1 MKHLSIL
8 LISLALFGC
17 AQIQP
22 KPQVIEKE
30 VFVKCPI
37 PDIPKTERPRIKP
50 ETPYPEKLQCLL
62 NYIFQLEKERDML
75 REVLE
80 ACKNEN

>member
-1 MKHLSIL
+1 M
-8 LISLALFGC
+8 A
-17 AQIQP
+17 P

-37 PDIPKTERPRIKP
+37 PDIPRTEGPRIKP
-50 ETPYPEKLQCLL
+50 ETPYPEKLQGLL
-62 NYIFQLEKERDML
+62 NYMFQLEKERDIL

>member
-1 MKHLSIL
+1 MNIKHLRRCSMKRLSIL

-17 AQIQP
+17 AQIQ

-37 PDIPKTERPRIKP
+37 PDILKTERTCIKP
-50 ETPYPEKLQCLL
+50 ETPYNEKLQCLL
-62 NYIFQLEKERDML
+62 NYMFQLEK
-75 REVLE
+75 
-80 ACKNEN
+80 

>member
-1 MKHLSIL
+1 MKRLNIL

-17 AQIQP
+17 VQMAP
-22 KPQVIEKE
+22 KPQIIEKE

-50 ETPYPEKLQCLL
+50 EAPYPEKLQCLL
-62 NYIFQLEKERDML
+62 NYIFQLERERDML
-75 REVLE
+75 REVLD